1 MENDEK
7 EFIRCGLFIPGVLG
21 RKRRLSTP
29 LQVCLTV
36 SFFSVLSC
44 KTKAEVEVAWSS
56 VALSTFTRFS
66 LNLKKKLLF
75 PIRARSPLICQFSN
89 SSVHEYL
96 KFEIAEYKKVS
107 YGSEIVFRR
116 TLVQKHFFTRNWQ
129 KPPVA
134 DAGTR
139 HFANCFLMAK
149 SASLWSLKAPEQKVI
164 CAVESNWFP
173 IVLGAGNG
181 TGTLSFCEAFIVD
194 VYTLSGDYWIMIC
207 VPIFVNGR
215 ERDTLE
221 QMIFW

>member
-1 MENDEK
+1 MKRSSFTAVCSFKGFLDEK
-7 EFIRCGLFIPGVLG
+7 DDFLL
-21 RKRRLSTP
+21 LY
-29 LQVCLTV
+29 
-36 SFFSVLSC
+36 
-44 KTKAEVEVAWSS
+44 
-56 VALSTFTRFS
+56 S
-66 LNLKKKLLF
+66 LHLKKKLLF

-173 IVLGAGNG
+173 IVLGAGNWNWNSVVLRG
-181 TGTLSFCEAFIVD
+181 VYRGWIYSVWWLLNYDICAHFCKWK
-194 VYTLSGDYWIMIC
+194 G
-207 VPIFVNGR
+207 
-215 ERDTLE
+215 ERYFGADDILITSSCSSD
-221 QMIFW
+221 